1 MGSSRLTC
9 GQALP
14 GGQAVQEARRMVQR
28 LGTGAGCAGGLRRR
42 QAGPLPGRLGG
53 RPGLGESPRQRGRR
67 GEGRGRGHLDLPR
80 GADGGVALRVAE
92 AVRGRGAGRSGRQA
106 DRRRLTRR
114 LVGHGSRL
122 ANSSIMLSVATLS
135 GRRLWSF
142 CLRSICSMSGDGMEL

>member
-1 MGSSRLTC
+1 
-9 GQALP
+9 
-14 GGQAVQEARRMVQR
+14 MVQR
-28 LGTGAGCAGGLRRR
+28 LGTGAGCAGGLRGR

-53 RPGLGESPRQRGRR
+53 RPGLGESPHQRGRR

-122 ANSSIMLSVATLS
+122 AVRDF
-135 GRRLWSF
+135 G
-142 CLRSICSMSGDGMEL
+142 GDGGQLLCCKETRGKYRSPINQFYTDGRAIQRTPTRSEEPLRGRMKLQ